1 MQNQELAD
9 LAAKFKKE
17 FPRLEQM
24 PVVSGFDAF
33 VDEMAR
39 IMEWNEEEKAAA
51 AKQLDETIAESSL
64 AYLK

>member
-1 MQNQELAD
+1 MM
-9 LAAKFKKE
+9 KK
-17 FPRLEQM
+17 
-24 PVVSGFDAF
+24 DAF